1 MKSFAALSTLLSAGA
16 LVAACA
22 PDAWRPA
29 PGFDAFLDQV
39 QIACRSQR
47 IGLYTVGDMLGSP
60 GSLQATKF
68 IDATSRLYFGKVT
81 PDNWTT
87 SVTTVFQGRASDP
100 GVRCVLEQLRQNKA
114 AQGLAAPP
122 GGPQQVPPPPSR

>member
-1 MKSFAALSTLLSAGA
+1 MKIPANLATAISAGA

-47 IGLYTVGDMLGSP
+47 IGLYTVGDMLATS

-100 GVRCVLEQLRQNKA
+100 GVRCVLEQLQLHRSA
-114 AQGLAAPP
+114 EGPAAPP
-122 GGPQQVPPPPSR
+122 PGR